1 MRWLPGCFR
10 GRHRWGLAAEAN
22 AVAEPEQR
30 SAVSN
35 GTSLR
40 LSSTEGVEDGTR
52 PKSSAMIAHP
62 CRVAPRR
69 QLWRQSREVA
79 NIIAAVS
86 RYERRLIGNR
96 HQDEEPGAGE
106 QQRGVESECSLS
118 DLAQRSPLS
127 MQPQDVSRLLHCP
140 RYPACSRCT
149 WHARHIQRVSH
160 AACDTDSLR
169 RGSSR
174 WRRGSLISTASS
186 SARRPAIQSPAA
198 VIESKPW
205 TIALSGAAV
214 APYPRSAWEP

>member
-1 MRWLPGCFR
+1 MLDTNVTMRWLPGCFR
-10 GRHRWGLAAEAN
+10 DRHRWGLAAEAN

-40 LSSTEGVEDGTR
+40 LSSTERLEDGTR

-69 QLWRQSREVA
+69 QLWRQSREAA

-106 QQRGVESECSLS
+106 QQRVSRAPG
-118 DLAQRSPLS
+118 AQVSGDARRSPLKRDS
-127 MQPQDVSRLLHCP
+127 S
-140 RYPACSRCT
+140 A
-149 WHARHIQRVSH
+149 ARVS
-160 AACDTDSLR
+160 
-169 RGSSR
+169 SSPTTTT
-174 WRRGSLISTASS
+174 TASTITT
-186 SARRPAIQSPAA
+186 AATTLTTNPKRRRFLLLLSP
-198 VIESKPW
+198 
-205 TIALSGAAV
+205 
-214 APYPRSAWEP
+214 